1 MNSIEAP
8 ASAAGERIDVYLA
21 RILDQPRNRVQS
33 LLRRGLVTAGGS
45 ALKPSYVLRGGE
57 EIAYRLPPPPSEQPL
72 AEAGPVSV
80 IHEDEDLLIV
90 DKPAGLIV
98 HPGSGVPGGTL
109 VNRLLHHR
117 PGHRRRRVRANG
129 RGIVHRLDAGTSG
142 ALAVAC
148 SDAAY
153 RRLSR
158 AFAEREVGKVYLAV
172 VYGRPEPPQGEVAL
186 PIGRDPAVRTR
197 MTVVSES
204 RGGRPAVSR
213 YRLLAGTAGVSLL
226 ELEILTGRTHQ
237 IRVHCKAIGH
247 PLVGDPTYGEARWRN
262 VEPSMRRPLR
272 EFARPGPPCTAAH
285 AAGVRRHTLS
295 RLHRSGA
302 RGLSEPVRGL
312 PPGSGIAD
320 RSSGVAPDRRQRSRN
335 SDLASRP
342 IASVPLISILPLQIP
357 PSAMDTR
364 GAVRSPSTEPEDS
377 TSIFSEARMSP
388 FTWPET

>member
-1 MNSIEAP
+1 MSSIEAP

-21 RILDQPRNRVQS
+21 RILDQPRNRVQT

-45 ALKPSYVLRGGE
+45 PLKPSYVLRGGE
-57 EIAYRLPPPPSEQPL
+57 EIAYRLPPPPSTRPL
-72 AEAGPVSV
+72 PEAGPVAV
-80 IHEDEDLLIV
+80 IHEDENLLVV

-98 HPGSGVPGGTL
+98 HPGSGVSGGTL

-117 PGHRRRRVRANG
+117 PGMAGVGSVERP
-129 RGIVHRLDAGTSG
+129 GIVHRLDAGTSG

-172 VYGRPEPPQGEVAL
+172 VYGRPEPSQGEVAL

-197 MTVVSES
+197 MAVVSES

-213 YRLLAGTAGVSLL
+213 YRLLAGAAGVSLL
-226 ELEILTGRTHQ
+226 ELGILTGRTHQ

-262 VEPSMRRPLR
+262 LDPSMRRPLR
-272 EFARPGPPCTAAH
+272 EFPRPALHALRLTLPGFAGAPSRTFTAQVPEDLRSLCKAC
-285 AAGVRRHTLS
+285 
-295 RLHRSGA
+295 RLD
-302 RGLSEPVRGL
+302 RGL
-312 PPGSGIAD
+312 PID
-320 RSSGVAPDRRQRSRN
+320 RQESPAPPAA
-335 SDLASRP
+335 L
-342 IASVPLISILPLQIP
+342 
-357 PSAMDTR
+357 
-364 GAVRSPSTEPEDS
+364 E
-377 TSIFSEARMSP
+377 
-388 FTWPET
+388 